1 MDTVYIKSLV
11 SDANMKNNS
20 HDPYKNDHPKK
31 GDLYII
37 LTLLLCVLALFVIFI
52 VVLALVR

>member
-1 MDTVYIKSLV
+1 MDTVYIKSLA
-11 SDANMKNNS
+11 SGDNMKNNN
-20 HDPYKNDHPKK
+20 HDPYKNDPPKK

-52 VVLALVR
+52 VVLALAR